1 MVSNQREKGKK
12 KMAKE
17 YSEMNI
23 KASRWV
29 KGNFDRV
36 YFNHVML
43 EGTDVKVFAYADKD
57 GKAKVAVKA
66 GYMINQYA
74 RNVIEQIRAHVACLN
89 TYSALVAEIA

>member
-1 MVSNQREKGKK
+1 
-12 KMAKE
+12 MAKE

-43 EGTDVKVFAYADKD
+43 EGTDIKVFAYADKD

-74 RNVIEQIRAHVACLN
+74 REVVEAIKGHIEGVVDRAAGCVRSM
-89 TYSALVAEIA
+89 TYAELVAEIA